1 MKVLTMLI
9 KDVSLKKIEKL
20 LKSVDEEL
28 EISSISFIDDDY
40 VLNFN
45 KSLSNVKYVENE
57 ALMAELRQLI
67 KKADEAYSAIL
78 SNDKNREKT

>member
-1 MKVLTMLI
+1 MLI